1 MPINRFFLSY
11 MAIAGVAIGIV
22 LVIAPEARNFK
33 VPPYFWILALMIAF
47 ELTAYL
53 YSRGAPGTVVGMD
66 VRLFGF
72 VMAIV
77 LMVVIPIFAGSP
89 GRLF

>member
-1 MPINRFFLSY
+1 MPMNRFFLSY
-11 MAIAGVAIGIV
+11 MAVAGFSIGAI
-22 LVIAPEARNFK
+22 LVIAPEARNFR
-33 VPPYFWILALMIAF
+33 VPPYFWVLALMIAF
-47 ELTAYL
+47 ELTAYI
-53 YSRGAPGTVVGMD
+53 YGRGAPGSVIGMD

-77 LMVVIPIFAGSP
+77 LMIIIPIFAGSP

>member
-11 MAIAGVAIGIV
+11 MAIAGIAIGIV

-53 YSRGAPGTVVGMD
+53 YGRGAPGTVVGMD

>member
-1 MPINRFFLSY
+1 MPINRIFLTY
-11 MAIAGVAIGIV
+11 MTVAGVAIGAI
-22 LVIAPEARNFK
+22 LVIAPEARNFR

-47 ELTAYL
+47 ELTAYIL
-53 YSRGAPGTVVGMD
+53 GRGAPGTVIGMD

-77 LMVVIPIFAGSP
+77 LMVVIPILAGSP

>member
-11 MAIAGVAIGIV
+11 MAAVGFACGAI
-22 LVIAPEARNFK
+22 LVIAPDARNLR
-33 VPPYFWILALMIAF
+33 VPPYFWVLALMIAF

-53 YSRGAPGTVVGMD
+53 YGRGRPGTVIGMD

-77 LMVVIPIFAGSP
+77 LMIVLPIFAGSP

>member
-1 MPINRFFLSY
+1 MPINRYFLTY
-11 MAIAGVAIGIV
+11 MAIAGVAIGVI
-22 LVIAPEARNFK
+22 LVMAPELRNFP

-53 YSRGAPGTVVGMD
+53 YGRGAPGTVIGMD